1 MRVSQFEIYRLIQR
15 AMEALGAG
23 YGVDRDAARAVAW
36 LEARAL
42 PGLAAFDAE
51 LPRLETG
58 LPLARVQRR
67 GEDEMVIEASGS
79 TIASAGAVL
88 DLATTVGRLRLQG
101 CTMPLFLI
109 PGAADAAKNRPLS
122 LAWQIAAGNVRL
134 TFIGGPALFLPAG
147 TEVRSALLADP
158 LGGVVIERAAM
169 VPQGVLPALSAEN
182 LAARLDDSLAKG
194 IAADPALWRRLDA
207 VAARVQVPASAAS
220 RERGAG
226 GGDANT

>member
-51 LPRLETG
+51 LPRLEAG
-58 LPLARVQRR
+58 LPLARLQSR
-67 GEDEMVIEASGS
+67 GESELVIEAGGS
-79 TIASAGAVL
+79 AIASAGAVL

-101 CTMPLFLI
+101 CTTPLFLI
-109 PGAADAAKNRPLS
+109 PGAADAAKNHPLS
-122 LAWQIAAGNVRL
+122 LAWQIAAGNVLL
-134 TFIGGPALFLPAG
+134 TFSGGPNLFLPPG
-147 TEVRSALLADP
+147 TEVRSALLAEPQGD
-158 LGGVVIERAAM
+158 VVIERATAM
-169 VPQGVLPALSAEN
+169 PPELAPALTAET
-182 LAARLDDSLAKG
+182 LAARLDESLNKG
-194 IAADPALWRRLDA
+194 IAGAPALWRRLDA
-207 VAARVQVPASAAS
+207 VAARIQVPASETS

>member
-51 LPRLETG
+51 LARLETG
-58 LPLARVQRR
+58 LPRAKLQRR
-67 GEDEMVIEASGS
+67 GEDEMVIEADGS
-79 TIASAGAVL
+79 AIACAGAVL
-88 DLATTVGRLRLQG
+88 DLATTVERLRLQG

-109 PGAADAAKNRPLS
+109 PAGADAAKSGPLS
-122 LAWQIAAGNVRL
+122 LAWQTAAGSVRL
-134 TFIGGPALFLPAG
+134 TFGAGPALFLPPG
-147 TEVRSALLADP
+147 TEIHSALLAGP
-158 LGGVVIERAAM
+158 LGDVVIERAALI
-169 VPQGVLPALSAEN
+169 PQGLAPALSVEIM
-182 LAARLDDSLAKG
+182 AARLDDSLAKG
-194 IAADPALWRRLDA
+194 IAADAALWRRLDA
-207 VAARVQVPASAAS
+207 VAARVQVPASATS